1 MVGLEGWVQLLEGL
15 LRLLLT
21 LWHCEGGKAHSAN
34 LYRLARIHAV
44 DFTGVHSRLEIMA
57 TPTL

>member
-21 LWHCEGGKAHSAN
+21 SWHCEGGKRSGN
-34 LYRLARIHAV
+34 TLV
-44 DFTGVHSRLEIMA
+44 GVAGL
-57 TPTL
+57 